1 MADRPANADAAPLA
15 HALRAAAEAVA
26 AVIGGR
32 NLDTALAAL
41 KLPANVRPAAMD
53 LAYGALRGYGRG
65 DFLQAQL
72 MEKPLTELVVRGLLL
87 AALYRLEARPADA
100 HTTVDQAVTAAAG
113 LARGKYKALVNG
125 VLRNFLRR
133 SDELIATA
141 ESDEVARWQHPRWW
155 LEKLRSGYPDRWRDI
170 AAVGNGRPPMTLR
183 VNRSRVAT
191 ADFRAELAKA
201 GIASEALDDDA
212 IRLDKPVP
220 VERLPGFAEG
230 LVSVQDGGAQRA
242 ATLLD
247 VRSGMRVLDACA
259 APGGK
264 TAHLLERAK
273 FNVTAL
279 DLTALDADATR
290 ARRIDE
296 NLARLGLAAEVKVA
310 DCRDV
315 AAWWDGRLFDRILAD
330 VPCSASGVVRRH
342 PDIKWLRRPE
352 DIAGF
357 AAAQAEI
364 VDALWRTLAP
374 GGKMLYATC
383 SLFAEENG
391 AQVAAF
397 VARHD
402 DAQRVLTHGEDN
414 EWQLTPDTDQDGFY
428 YALIAKR

>member
-1 MADRPANADAAPLA
+1 MADRPANAAAPLA
-15 HALRAAAEAVA
+15 QALRAAAEAVA

-41 KLPANVRPAAMD
+41 KLPATVRPAAMD
-53 LAYGALRGYGRG
+53 LAYGALRSFGRG
-65 DFLQAQL
+65 DFHLAGL
-72 MEKPLTELVVRGLLL
+72 IEKPLTEPVMRGLLL
-87 AALYRLEARPADA
+87 AALYRLEARPQDG
-100 HTTVDQAVTAAAG
+100 HTTVDQAVTAAAT

-133 SDELIATA
+133 REELVAA
-141 ESDEVARWQHPRWW
+141 ADSDEVAHWQHPHWW
-155 LEKLRSGYPDRWRDI
+155 LEKLRTSYPDHWREI
-170 AAVGNGRPPMTLR
+170 AVVGNSRPPMTLR
-183 VNRSRVAT
+183 VNRSRITT
-191 ADFRAELAKA
+191 ADFCAELAKL
-201 GIASEALDDDA
+201 GIASEVLDDEA
-212 IRLDKPVP
+212 VRLDKPVP
-220 VERLPGFAEG
+220 VERLPGFAQG
-230 LVSVQDGGAQRA
+230 LVSVQDWGAQRA

-247 VRSGMRVLDACA
+247 VQSGMRVLDACA

-264 TAHLLERAK
+264 TAHLLERQ
-273 FNVTAL
+273 AL
-279 DLTALDADATR
+279 VLTALELDPAR

-296 NLARLGLAAEVKVA
+296 NLTRLGLAADVKVA

-315 AAWWDGRLFDRILAD
+315 ATWWDGRPFDRILAD

-342 PDIKWLRRPE
+342 PDIKWLRRPD

-364 VDALWRTLAP
+364 IDVLWQTLAP

-383 SLFAEENG
+383 SLFVEENG

-397 VARHD
+397 VARHG
-402 DAQRVLTHGEDN
+402 DAQRLPTHGEND
-414 EWQLTPDTDQDGFY
+414 EWQLMPDTDQDGFY